1 MEQTRTGT
9 RNKYG
14 TISSIS
20 TQKISGKTNEIN
32 SIQRI
37 HNENIEE
44 NSTSFI
50 HSIKNRHNYKSW
62 KLGSINIRSGKEK
75 SEGAKMYSVAKEM
88 DRLGITICCLQEVR
102 YRNNDKRT
110 ISLPSGNEYD
120 FIWSGPKRRRDNGV
134 GFLVKKDKNITIA
147 EPDTQDPQLIAMN
160 INLYGFKI
168 RLVNVYSPTNIDG
181 SQNQKDD
188 GVLSKGTQNLHLY

>member
-20 TQKISGKTNEIN
+20 TQKISGKPNELN

-110 ISLPSGNEYD
+110 ISLPSGNEIRFYMEWAKKTKGQ
-120 FIWSGPKRRRDNGV
+120 WSWISC
-134 GFLVKKDKNITIA
+134 KKGQKHYNCRARHTRPTTNCN
-147 EPDTQDPQLIAMN
+147 EYKLIR
-160 INLYGFKI
+160 I
-168 RLVNVYSPTNIDG
+168 
-181 SQNQKDD
+181 
-188 GVLSKGTQNLHLY
+188 